1 MTGKRLTLELSIDQY
16 EFVRKEAAAE
26 GLTVSGLI
34 RALIDERRA
43 SPARLREGYRD
54 DPFYKRRGSFKGPKD
69 LSVKHD
75 KYLYGAAEWSS

>member
-1 MTGKRLTLELSIDQY
+1 MASKRLTLELSIDQY
-16 EFVRKEAAAE
+16 EFARKEAAAA
-26 GLTVSGLI
+26 GLTVSAFI

-43 SPARLREGYRD
+43 SPAHLREGYRD

-75 KYLYGAAEWSS
+75 RYLYGEAEWSS

>member
-1 MTGKRLTLELSIDQY
+1 MASKRLTLELSVDQY

-26 GLTVSGLI
+26 GQTISGFI

-43 SPARLREGYRD
+43 SPARPREGYRD
-54 DPFYKRRGSFKGPKD
+54 DPFYKRRGSFNGPKD

-75 KYLYGAAEWSS
+75 KHLYGEAEWSS

>member
-1 MTGKRLTLELSIDQY
+1 MASKRLTLELSVDQY
-16 EFVRKEAAAE
+16 EFVQKEAAAG
-26 GLTVSGLI
+26 GLTVSGFI

-43 SPARLREGYRD
+43 SPAPLRERHRD

-75 KYLYGAAEWSS
+75 KYLYGEAGWSS

>member
-1 MTGKRLTLELSIDQY
+1 VANKRITLELSIDQY

-43 SPARLREGYRD
+43 SPARLRQHYRD

-75 KYLYGAAEWSS
+75 KYLYGTAEWSS

>member
-1 MTGKRLTLELSIDQY
+1 MASKRLTLELSIDQY
-16 EFVRKEAAAE
+16 EFARKEAAAA
-26 GLTVSGLI
+26 GLTVSAFI

-43 SPARLREGYRD
+43 SPTHLREGYRD

-75 KYLYGAAEWSS
+75 RYLYGEAAWSS